1 MSSLFILFFSSA
13 CSPALLVT
21 VHLTHGNLKAIYPK
35 LAEQFSVSVPFTQ
48 LEDEVECEA
57 QQENVIDRNMEL
69 CLKLTETPMEEI
81 LDEKEQHLCACEER
95 PSNNSVQLQQ
105 RRVEHRTSVQ
115 VGVGSQSK
123 VTVNH
128 RPNQHVEQERECSE
142 ETPLLVDSR
151 VHPPASST
159 GKGKKRPSGVVSAVS
174 IAQLVIEEDSLL
186 SEVESSD
193 SQQDPNQ
200 LQVCSNSEDLLSSQS
215 TSSTPVRKYRR
226 PAPRR

>member
-1 MSSLFILFFSSA
+1 MSSLFILFFSGT

-69 CLKLTETPMEEI
+69 CLKLTETPMEE
-81 LDEKEQHLCACEER
+81 LVDEKEQHLCACEER
-95 PSNNSVQLQQ
+95 
-105 RRVEHRTSVQ
+105 
-115 VGVGSQSK
+115 QSK

-128 RPNQHVEQERECSE
+128 CPNQHVEQERECSE
-142 ETPLLVDSR
+142 ETPLLVGSR

-159 GKGKKRPSGVVSAVS
+159 GKGKKRPPGVVSAVS
-174 IAQLVIEEDSLL
+174 VAQLVIEEDSLL

-193 SQQDPNQ
+193 SQQDPSQ